1 MTSCHLRLSH
11 SKPLSIILLPS
22 CHMAVGSCSICL
34 AVRMGIKEYVES
46 KLAFQYWARYHLL
59 LLFLYSPID
68 AALVITHS
76 HVKCLYL
83 HTVQFAQANIISP
96 SKVDVFGSSVVPIAG
111 LRLVETATFV
121 YLRIVSFLQSTVLGS
136 RCSFSLSYCCASGYG
151 PLLSYSMGIF
161 SVLNPVS

>member
-46 KLAFQYWARYHLL
+46 KLAFQYWATARRYHRL

-83 HTVQFAQANIISP
+83 HTVQFAQTNIILP
-96 SKVDVFGSSVVPIAG
+96 SKVDVFGSTFVPIAG

-121 YLRIVSFLQSTVLGS
+121 HMCTVSFLLSTVLWS
-136 RCSFSLSYCCASGYG
+136 
-151 PLLSYSMGIF
+151 
-161 SVLNPVS
+161 